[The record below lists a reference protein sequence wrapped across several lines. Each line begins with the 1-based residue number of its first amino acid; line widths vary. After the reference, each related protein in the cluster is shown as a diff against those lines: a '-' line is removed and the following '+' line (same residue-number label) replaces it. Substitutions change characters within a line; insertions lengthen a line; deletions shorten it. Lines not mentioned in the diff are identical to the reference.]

1 MLLAYH
7 MKTLCL
13 AASAF
18 ILATLTGLAV
28 TPAPSGDAHS
38 ELVLRTSVQP
48 FPAGGPRVE
57 AHFKGTIV
65 HARTAIIITDMW
77 DKHWC
82 SGATR
87 RVGMLAAQMTPVLES
102 ARRAGIL
109 IIHAPSETMDFYAN
123 TPGRLLAQNAPHVGT
138 PPELKLQDAPLP
150 IDDSDGGCDT
160 PGDKYY
166 LAWKKE
172 NSALTIMPGD
182 VVSDDGAEIYNV
194 LKEHQIDTLL
204 YMGVHANMCIL
215 GRSFGVRQMSKWGM
229 RCILVRDLTDAM
241 YNPASRPFV
250 SHAAGTELV
259 IEFIEQ
265 YWAPSVTSRE
275 LLAGLSGHPLS
286 EATSSH

>member
-1 MLLAYH
+1 MLLTYH
-7 MKTLCL
+7 MRALSIL
-13 AASAF
+13 ASAF
-18 ILATLTGLAV
+18 AIATLAGFAV

-38 ELVLRTSVQP
+38 ELVLRASVQP
-48 FPAGGPRVE
+48 YPAGGPRVE
-57 AHFKGTIV
+57 AYFNETIV
-65 HARTAIIITDMW
+65 NSRTAIIITDMW

-82 SGATR
+82 SGATG
-87 RVGMLAAQMTPVLES
+87 RVGLLAARMEPVLES

-123 TPGRLLAQNAPHVGT
+123 APGRLLAQNAPHVAT
-138 PPELKLQDAPLP
+138 PPELKLEDAPLP

-166 LAWKKE
+166 SAWKRE
-172 NSALTIMPGD
+172 NSALTIVPGD
-182 VVSDDGAEIYNV
+182 VISDDGAEIYNV
-194 LKEHQIDTLL
+194 LKEHQIDTVL

-215 GRSFGVRQMSKWGM
+215 RRSFGVRQMSKWGM

-250 SHAAGTELV
+250 SHSAGTELV

-265 YWAPSVTSRE
+265 YWAPSVTSSD
-275 LLAGLSGHPLS
+275 LLAGLSGHRSSATLS
-286 EATSSH
+286 H

>member
-1 MLLAYH
+1 MLLTYH
-7 MKTLCL
+7 MRTISIV
-13 AASAF
+13 ASAF
-18 ILATLTGLAV
+18 ALAALTGLAV
-28 TPAPSGDAHS
+28 FPAPSRDAHS

-57 AHFKGTIV
+57 AHFNATIV
-65 HARTAIIITDMW
+65 NARTAIIITDMW

-82 SGATR
+82 SGATG
-87 RVGMLAAQMTPVLES
+87 RVGLLAARMQPVLES

-123 TPGRLLAQNAPHVGT
+123 APGRLLAQNAPHVAT

-150 IDDSDGGCDT
+150 IDDSEGGCDT

-166 LAWKKE
+166 LAWKRE
-172 NSALTIMPGD
+172 NSALTIVPGD
-182 VVSDDGAEIYNV
+182 VISDDGAEIYNV
-194 LKEHQIDTLL
+194 LKEHQIDTVV

-265 YWAPSVTSRE
+265 YWAPSVTSSD
-275 LLAGLSGHPLS
+275 LLAGLSGHPSSATLS
-286 EATSSH
+286 H